1 MGQNRYHRRKFLGE
15 RLTMGTLTINKDW
28 VWKIFTL
35 MMGALIMPLAGWVW
49 SMNERVI
56 EIESG
61 MKNIEKKVSE
71 AEENARALIGVEKDI
86 EYMKSTLERIEVLV
100 TK

>member
-1 MGQNRYHRRKFLGE
+1 M
-15 RLTMGTLTINKDW
+15 NKEW
-28 VWKIFTL
+28 SWKIFTGGL
-35 MMGALIMPLAGWVW
+35 GALVMPLAGWVW

-56 EIESG
+56 ELEAEV
-61 MKNIEKKVSE
+61 KNIDKKVAE

-86 EYMKSTLERIEVLV
+86 EYMKSTLGRIEVLV

>member
-1 MGQNRYHRRKFLGE
+1 MGEGL
-15 RLTMGTLTINKDW
+15 LMGTLTLNKEW
-28 VWKIFTL
+28 IWKIFTVIL
-35 MMGALIMPLAGWVW
+35 GALVMPLAGWVW

-56 EIESG
+56 ELEAG
-61 MKNIEKKVSE
+61 VANIEKKVSE

-86 EYMKSTLERIEVLV
+86 EYMKSTLGRIEVLV

>member
-1 MGQNRYHRRKFLGE
+1 MGKYRHNKRRFMGE
-15 RLTMGTLTINKDW
+15 GLLMGTLTLNKEW
-28 VWKIFTL
+28 IWKIFTVIL
-35 MMGALIMPLAGWVW
+35 GALVMPLAGWVW

-56 EIESG
+56 ELEAG
-61 MKNIEKKVSE
+61 VANIEKKVSE

-86 EYMKSTLERIEVLV
+86 EYMKSTLGRIEVLV

>member
-1 MGQNRYHRRKFLGE
+1 
-15 RLTMGTLTINKDW
+15 MGTLTLNKDW

-35 MMGALIMPLAGWVW
+35 MMGALIMPLGGWVW
-49 SMNERVI
+49 TMNERVI
-56 EIESG
+56 ELEAEV
-61 MKNIEKKVSE
+61 KNIDKKVAE

>member
-1 MGQNRYHRRKFLGE
+1 M
-15 RLTMGTLTINKDW
+15 NKEW
-28 VWKIFTL
+28 IWKIFTVVL
-35 MMGALIMPLAGWVW
+35 GALVMPLAGWVW

-56 EIESG
+56 ELEAEV
-61 MKNIEKKVSE
+61 KNIDKKVAE

-86 EYMKSTLERIEVLV
+86 EYMKSTLGRIEVLV